1 MANGRAMQLP
11 VYVAAARKKY
21 PDPAVQIS
29 GSYCFPLADNNTH
42 DVAPYTEDDLK
53 EFYTPLFAIVDA
65 ARRGVFPAT
74 PETSGDSDQER
85 GNCTYCDFNRLCPTR
100 RRQSWE
106 RKARE
111 DAATILPF
119 NSLGGRAA
127 IGTDDN
133 DN

>member
-1 MANGRAMQLP
+1 
-11 VYVAAARKKY
+11 VA
-21 PDPAVQIS
+21 
-29 GSYCFPLADNNTH
+29 NNTH
-42 DVAPYTEDDLK
+42 GVAPHREDDWK

-74 PETSGDSDQER
+74 PETAGDSDQER

-100 RRQSWE
+100 RRQVWE

-111 DAATILPF
+111 DAATVLPF

-127 IGTDDN
+127 ISADDN